1 MLVTGASGRVGSG
14 LAISLAR
21 AGAMVGVHCHTKV
34 QEGDGIVHSI
44 NLAGGRAISIV
55 HDLRDTIGLS
65 SMVEAMMHA
74 FGRLDAVVN
83 CASVFRKTPVQELTI
98 QAWNEDIAI
107 HQSTPFFLAR
117 LLYQHVATQT
127 DRTAPACV
135 VNITDSRVQRPYAG
149 APSYLC
155 AKSALEAQT
164 KVLAVALAPLVR
176 VNAVAPG
183 AMVPSSPEEAAYFT
197 RLTAQLPLKML
208 AEQEDM
214 FHAVRFLLENDSITG
229 QIVAVDSGEHLL

>member
-1 MLVTGASGRVGSG
+1 MVTGASGRVGRG
-14 LAISLAR
+14 LAVSLAR
-21 AGAMVGVHCHTKV
+21 AGAVVGVHCHTKEQV
-34 QEGDGIVHSI
+34 ADEIVRNIQSTGAQALGIVQ
-44 NLAGGRAISIV
+44 
-55 HDLRDTIGLS
+55 DLRDTIGLTR
-65 SMVEAMMHA
+65 MVETMMDA

-98 QAWNEDIAI
+98 QEWNEDIAI
-107 HQSTPFFLAR
+107 HQSAPFFLAR
-117 LLYQHVATQT
+117 LLHQCVSAQT

-135 VNITDSRVQRPYAG
+135 VNITDSRTQRPFAT
-149 APSYLC
+149 ASSYLC
-155 AKSALEAQT
+155 AKGALEAQT

-183 AMVPSSPEEAAYFT
+183 AMVPSSPQEAAYFA
-197 RLTAQLPLKML
+197 RLTSQLPLKML
-208 AEQEDM
+208 AGQEDM